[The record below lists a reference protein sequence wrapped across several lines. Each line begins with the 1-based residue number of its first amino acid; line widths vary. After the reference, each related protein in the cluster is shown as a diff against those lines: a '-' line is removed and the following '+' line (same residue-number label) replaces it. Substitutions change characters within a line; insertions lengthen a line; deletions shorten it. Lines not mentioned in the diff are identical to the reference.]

1 MVATSGM
8 VETTG
13 RGGIKRTTTDRVED
27 GEVATRAE
35 EAMEEEEEGTETKAK
50 DTEDT
55 TRGMETKG
63 LVGEVMVEVV
73 AVAGVDT
80 RAGVGIKEVE
90 DTREV
95 VAGVATKA
103 VTSNRTGMGVTVGA
117 GSKEEVDNRGSGR
130 IIDFNVGILRGRE
143 GG

>member
-1 MVATSGM
+1 M
-8 VETTG
+8 ETTG

-55 TRGMETKG
+55 TRGMETRG

-80 RAGVGIKEVE
+80 RAGVGTKEVE

-95 VAGVATKA
+95 VPGVATKA
-103 VTSNRTGMGVTVGA
+103 KEGISNRTGMVVTVAA